1 VKIHCTLGLIF
12 FHLPN
17 WPVRNGLCSAFGIW
31 KMKKWRHF
39 VNAFLSVRQSLRNL
53 KRCGAFIAV
62 FTSEKQK
69 TTIKKKFIPR
79 LDWLLILNFFIAHF
93 PILVLCKTKGAV
105 GCAIYCA
112 FGN

>member
-17 WPVRNGLCSAFGIW
+17 WQVRNGLCSAFGIW

-39 VNAFLSVRQSLRNL
+39 VNAILPVRQSLRKL
-53 KRCGAFIAV
+53 KRCGAFIAA

-69 TTIKKKFIPR
+69 TTIKKSLFQ
-79 LDWLLILNFFIAHF
+79 DWLLILNFF
-93 PILVLCKTKGAV
+93 
-105 GCAIYCA
+105 YRA
-112 FGN
+112 FANPCNM